1 MEAGRALSAHGPG
14 GYTAVIQQLPV
25 QARQGLCQFVQVA
38 GAGKPVVHLRVD
50 IDRVVTEPRR
60 EFFPVPKPLEVCRLG
75 PGAGTG
81 YQQVAAKVEQQRR
94 QVGIR
99 LSFFR
104 IPDALVRV
112 RAAVRALP
120 KVQRDPVEIA
130 PVFAYMP
137 CQHGVKV
144 FFKGGHITFCK
155 GCLLQALG
163 EGVAV
168 EPGKAA
174 SDVEEDGHPSG
185 LLYEKA
191 LLFGY
196 TFSVRIHLPQAHVA
210 HTALLRLIRKAQRPM
225 SLGHGKAVPA
235 RALSPGQKAL

>member
-174 SDVEEDGHPSG
+174 SDVEKDGHPSG

-191 LLFGY
+191 
-196 TFSVRIHLPQAHVA
+196 S
-210 HTALLRLIRKAQRPM
+210 
-225 SLGHGKAVPA
+225 SLGTP
-235 RALSPGQKAL
+235 SPSVTTCPRPT